1 MYIEI
6 QTTAQLSKSMSIKR
20 EKEGDV
26 KVLVAHLKFDGALI
40 HRETIDELVGQ
51 PIGWSQSCLF
61 DEQGAPIGHIEIA
74 LPKLVAQVTGK
85 IRGVDADDHIT
96 LAQAFMDG
104 VTISLSGLI
113 NNQALL
119 SGSLAWKVAGDEASD
134 LEPLLGRLCALHWVI
149 QDGGQ
154 QDMLKAARGWPP
166 KNAPPPK
173 PCTAHWR

>member
-20 EKEGDV
+20 EGDV
-26 KVLVAHLKFDGALI
+26 EVLVAHLKFDGALI
-40 HRETIDELVGQ
+40 QREAIDELVGQ
-51 PIGWSQSCLF
+51 PIGWAQSCLF
-61 DEQGAPIGHIEIA
+61 DEQGAPIGHIELA

-85 IRGVDADDHIT
+85 IRGVKDDDHIT
-96 LAQAFMDG
+96 LSQAFMDG
-104 VTISLSGLI
+104 VTIRMSGLI

-154 QDMLKAARGWPP
+154 QDMLKAA
-166 KNAPPPK
+166 
-173 PCTAHWR
+173 